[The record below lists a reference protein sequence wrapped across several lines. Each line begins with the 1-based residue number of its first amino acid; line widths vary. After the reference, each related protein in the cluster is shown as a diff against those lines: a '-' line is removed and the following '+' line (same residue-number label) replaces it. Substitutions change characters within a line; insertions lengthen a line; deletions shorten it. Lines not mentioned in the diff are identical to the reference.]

1 MCPWRVRHH
10 FYGLGGHIR
19 LDKGAYPALFDRC
32 FAAGLIERVPGC
44 CPSHIHVP
52 GYDAWTG
59 QPASI
64 GKVMNAAGSFSATAA
79 PVAAKSKSSA
89 AFEESLKEFLA
100 YYGRTTHLPVENGSY
115 VRALWKKLSTREREL
130 AYRKVED
137 YYFSLNNTH
146 FCYQAA
152 KYLEYRIFENEF
164 VN

>member
-1 MCPWRVRHH
+1 MV
-10 FYGLGGHIR
+10 
-19 LDKGAYPALFDRC
+19 A
-32 FAAGLIERVPGC
+32 
-44 CPSHIHVP
+44 S
-52 GYDAWTG
+52 
-59 QPASI
+59 SI
-64 GKVMNAAGSFSATAA
+64 GADLAMD
-79 PVAAKSKSSA
+79 
-89 AFEESLKEFLA
+89 FLT
-100 YYGRTTHLPVENGSY
+100 TTHLPVENGSY

>member
-1 MCPWRVRHH
+1 MCP
-10 FYGLGGHIR
+10 
-19 LDKGAYPALFDRC
+19 A
-32 FAAGLIERVPGC
+32 
-44 CPSHIHVP
+44 
-52 GYDAWTG
+52 
-59 QPASI
+59 I
-64 GKVMNAAGSFSATAA
+64 GKVRNAAGSFSAAA
-79 PVAAKSKSSA
+79 VPVAAKSKSSA

>member
-1 MCPWRVRHH
+1 MKDKIFGILQRVGRS
-10 FYGLGGHIR
+10 FMLPIAILPVAGLLLGIGGSFTNETMLETYGLLGVMG
-19 LDKGAYPALFDRC
+19 
-32 FAAGLIERVPGC
+32 PGTVLNQ
-44 CPSHIHVP
+44 IL
-52 GYDAWTG
+52 
-59 QPASI
+59 Q
-64 GKVMNAAGSFSATAA
+64 VMNAAGSFSAAAA

-89 AFEESLKEFLA
+89 AFEESLREFLA

>member
-1 MCPWRVRHH
+1 
-10 FYGLGGHIR
+10 
-19 LDKGAYPALFDRC
+19 
-32 FAAGLIERVPGC
+32 
-44 CPSHIHVP
+44 
-52 GYDAWTG
+52 
-59 QPASI
+59 
-64 GKVMNAAGSFSATAA
+64 MNAAGSFSAAAA

-89 AFEESLKEFLA
+89 AFERVAEVVSCLLRPHHPPA
-100 YYGRTTHLPVENGSY
+100 VENGSY